1 MVRQIKKL
9 MNEWRIFKQA
19 AEGYETLDDCV
30 NDLDTR
36 VFELESMI
44 TRVQVE
50 YKNEYE
56 IEEDSVPSHSPIQ
69 LTIYEYIDDE
79 LPF

>member
-1 MVRQIKKL
+1 MIRQIKKL
-9 MNEWRIFKQA
+9 INAWRIVKQA
-19 AEGYETLDDCV
+19 AEDYEILGNSV
-30 NDLDTR
+30 NDLDER

-56 IEEDSVPSHSPIQ
+56 IDEDRVPSRTPIQ

>member
-1 MVRQIKKL
+1 MIRQIKKL
-9 MNEWRIFKQA
+9 MNEWRIIKQA
-19 AEGYETLDDCV
+19 AEDYEMLGDHVD
-30 NDLDTR
+30 DLDAR
-36 VFELESMI
+36 VFEIESMI

-50 YKNEYE
+50 YEN
-56 IEEDSVPSHSPIQ
+56 EEDSEPSHTPIQ

>member
-1 MVRQIKKL
+1 MIRQIKKL
-9 MNEWRIFKQA
+9 INAWRIVKQA
-19 AEGYETLDDCV
+19 AEDYEILGNSV
-30 NDLDTR
+30 NDLDER

-50 YKNEYE
+50 NKNEYE
-56 IEEDSVPSHSPIQ
+56 IDEDRVPSRTPIQ

>member
-1 MVRQIKKL
+1 MIGQIKKL
-9 MNEWRIFKQA
+9 MNEWRNVKQA
-19 AEGYETLDDCV
+19 AEGYETLGDYVD
-30 NDLDTR
+30 DLDTR

-44 TRVQVE
+44 TRVQIE

-56 IEEDSVPSHSPIQ
+56 EDSEPSHTPIQ

>member
-1 MVRQIKKL
+1 MIGAIKKL
-9 MNEWRIFKQA
+9 MNEWRIFKHV
-19 AEGYETLDDCV
+19 AENYETLDDSI
-30 NDLDTR
+30 NNLDSR

-50 YKNEYE
+50 YKNE
-56 IEEDSVPSHSPIQ
+56 EDKELSHAPIQ
-69 LTIYEYIDDE
+69 LTIYEYIDE

>member
-1 MVRQIKKL
+1 
-9 MNEWRIFKQA
+9 
-19 AEGYETLDDCV
+19 
-30 NDLDTR
+30 
-36 VFELESMI
+36 MI

-56 IEEDSVPSHSPIQ
+56 EDNELSHTPIQ
-69 LTIYEYIDDE
+69 LTIYEYIDE

>member
-1 MVRQIKKL
+1 MIGPIKKL
-9 MNEWRIFKQA
+9 MNEWKIIKQA
-19 AEGYETLDDCV
+19 AEGYETLSDSVD
-30 NDLDTR
+30 DLDTR

-56 IEEDSVPSHSPIQ
+56 EDNELSHTPIQ
-69 LTIYEYIDDE
+69 LTIYEYIDE